1 LQAKRKQKSAMK
13 MRLRQEI
20 NKDTAT
26 DIVLM
31 VLLVMAVSILSF
43 LEFSAS

>member
-1 LQAKRKQKSAMK
+1 MQAKRKQKSAMK